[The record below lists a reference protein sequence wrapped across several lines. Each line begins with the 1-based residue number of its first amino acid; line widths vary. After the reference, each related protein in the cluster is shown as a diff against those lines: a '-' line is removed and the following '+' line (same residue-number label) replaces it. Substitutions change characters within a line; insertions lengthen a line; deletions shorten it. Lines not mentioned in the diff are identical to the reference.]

1 MFPFDGVCYNTM
13 SCCILFDGT
22 GRDSVKLW
30 RKDMFGRKKR
40 DRWQEDGFPEEEY
53 PDDVLPEDERLTDG
67 PGTYA
72 ADGKWIGKPYTDKA
86 ADGEWD
92 DESYPEDD
100 ENPEDDWDPEDEE
113 TKPEK
118 RSIFRPDVRKPNFV
132 LSVLVN
138 TIRVLVLVGVLA
150 GIAVLGTL
158 VGVAKG
164 YVDTAPELDLVALDT
179 PDQNTEFMD
188 RNRELLTVYRGTENR
203 IVVPLASIPQRLR
216 NAFIAVEDARF
227 YSHGGVD
234 LKRIVGAF
242 VANLTTS
249 GTQGGSTIT
258 QQLIKNTL
266 LSSEQS
272 YKRKIQ
278 EAYLALQLETRYTKD
293 QILENYLNTIYL
305 GENYYGVKVAAKGY
319 FGKELGE
326 LTIRECAM
334 MAGVTN
340 NPYYYNPR
348 RNFYTRK
355 DGERDYAATTN
366 NRTDYVLRCM
376 YENQFISREEYE
388 AALETACTAI
398 RITLNMP

>member
-1 MFPFDGVCYNTM
+1 M
-13 SCCILFDGT
+13 L
-22 GRDSVKLW
+22 
-30 RKDMFGRKKR
+30 GRKKR
-40 DRWQEDGFPEEEY
+40 NRLQEDGFPEEEY
-53 PDDVLPEDERLTDG
+53 PEEEYPEEILPEDEYLTDG
-67 PGTYA
+67 TETYA
-72 ADGKWIGKPYTDKA
+72 PVREADYDPEAGMYPEEEYSPETGSGPDGSPESWTDEGWD
-86 ADGEWD
+86 DGEW
-92 DESYPEDD
+92 
-100 ENPEDDWDPEDEE
+100 EDEPE
-113 TKPEK
+113 EKPET

-138 TIRVLVLVGVLA
+138 TVRVLILVGVLA

-158 VGVAKG
+158 AGIAKG

-188 RNRELLTVYRGTENR
+188 RNRNLLTVYRGTENR

-227 YSHGGVD
+227 YSHSGVD

-278 EAYLALQLETRYTKD
+278 EAYLSRPAIPRTRSWR
-293 QILENYLNTIYL
+293 TI
-305 GENYYGVKVAAKGY
+305 
-319 FGKELGE
+319 
-326 LTIRECAM
+326 
-334 MAGVTN
+334 
-340 NPYYYNPR
+340 
-348 RNFYTRK
+348 
-355 DGERDYAATTN
+355 
-366 NRTDYVLRCM
+366 
-376 YENQFISREEYE
+376 
-388 AALETACTAI
+388 
-398 RITLNMP
+398 